1 MGDGEEVGGG
11 GGQRIEMEQFNPD
24 DFNDNMG
31 SSGTIDFKQP
41 EPDSGAGGEQN
52 MPLRHRCDA
61 CRIIG
66 NFLYL
71 TKLVLKLIRNEND

>member
-41 EPDSGAGGEQN
+41 EPDSEAGGEQN

-66 NFLYL
+66 NLLFDY
-71 TKLVLKLIRNEND
+71 TST

>member
-1 MGDGEEVGGG
+1 MH
-11 GGQRIEMEQFNPD
+11 QFDAD
-24 DFNDNMG
+24 DFADNMG

-41 EPDSGAGGEQN
+41 EPDSEAGGEQN

-66 NFLYL
+66 KIVCLESFML
-71 TKLVLKLIRNEND
+71 

>member
-1 MGDGEEVGGG
+1 M
-11 GGQRIEMEQFNPD
+11 QQFDSD
-24 DFNDNMG
+24 DFADNMG

-41 EPDSGAGGEQN
+41 EPDSEAGGEQN

-66 NFLYL
+66 SLFCSNISSSQ
-71 TKLVLKLIRNEND
+71 TQA